1 MKISRKQIQESMQ
14 GLFVAPEPMRVRQR
28 QLTAKQK
35 KFCANVVDGQNAT
48 ESYRDAYNPPS
59 ATNQT
64 IGNGAYKLK
73 KDHRI
78 VAEINALA
86 LAKAASQYRSLEGVR
101 AIAVQSLV
109 EAMIDPSIKPSE
121 RIQAA
126 RVVLT
131 SLIPPKDVAAAIGSA
146 ALKDKILAELK
157 VMMSNGGQVIEAEAE
172 ADDSLMAELLETG
185 QNDASDN
192 SDEATPTPST
202 QFAKKQDAGSLHIIP
217 PIQSEN
223 SANSAI
229 SPDLQNPALP
239 IDLEPPQE

>member
-14 GLFVAPEPMRVRQR
+14 GLFVAPEPMRVGQR

-35 KFCANVVDGQNAT
+35 KFCANVVDGKNAT
-48 ESYRDAYNPPS
+48 ESYKDAYAAPT
-59 ATNQT
+59 ATRQT
-64 IGNGAYKLK
+64 LGNNAYMLK
-73 KDHRI
+73 QDPRI
-78 VAEINALA
+78 ISEINALA

-131 SLIPPKDVAAAIGSA
+131 SLIPPKDVAAAIGSG

-157 VMMSNGGQVIEAEAE
+157 AMMGQGGQVIEADAQ
-172 ADDSLMAELLETG
+172 DDSLMAELMETG

-192 SDEATPTPST
+192 SDEGAPTPST
-202 QFAKKQDAGSLHIIP
+202 QFAEKQDAGSLHIIT

>member
-1 MKISRKQIQESMQ
+1 MKISRKQVQESMASS
-14 GLFVAPEPMRVRQR
+14 FVAPEPMRVGHR

-35 KFCANVVDGQNAT
+35 KFCANIVDGQNAT
-48 ESYRDAYNPPS
+48 DSYKDAYNPPS

-73 KDHRI
+73 KDSRI
-78 VAEINALA
+78 VAEINPLA
-86 LAKAASQYRSLEGVR
+86 LAKAASQYRSIEGVR

-109 EAMIDPSIKPSE
+109 EAMVDPSIKASE

-157 VMMSNGGQVIEAEAE
+157 AMMGQSGQVIEADAQ
-172 ADDSLMAELLETG
+172 DDSLMAELMETG
-185 QNDASDN
+185 QNDGPDD
-192 SDEATPTPST
+192 SDEGTPTPGT
-202 QFAKKQDAGSLHIIP
+202 HFAENPDAGSLHIIP

-223 SANSAI
+223 PANLPDSED
-229 SPDLQNPALP
+229 SPMSIDTDL
-239 IDLEPPQE
+239 PQE

>member
-1 MKISRKQIQESMQ
+1 MLKQDPRIIS
-14 GLFVAPEPMRVRQR
+14 
-28 QLTAKQK
+28 
-35 KFCANVVDGQNAT
+35 
-48 ESYRDAYNPPS
+48 
-59 ATNQT
+59 
-64 IGNGAYKLK
+64 
-73 KDHRI
+73 
-78 VAEINALA
+78 EINALA

-109 EAMIDPSIKPSE
+109 EAMIDPTIKPSE

-157 VMMSNGGQVIEAEAE
+157 VMMGQSGQVIEAEAE
-172 ADDSLMAELLETG
+172 AEDDSLMAELMETG
-185 QNDASDN
+185 QDDAPDD
-192 SDEATPTPST
+192 SDEGAPAPST
-202 QFAKKQDAGSLHIIP
+202 QFAEKQGAGSLHIIT

-223 SANSAI
+223 PANSAI

>member
-14 GLFVAPEPMRVRQR
+14 GLFVAPEPMRVGQR

-157 VMMSNGGQVIEAEAE
+157 VMMSNGGQVIEAEQE
-172 ADDSLMAELLETG
+172 DNGLMAELMETG

-202 QFAKKQDAGSLHIIP
+202 QFAKKQDAGSLHIIT

>member
-14 GLFVAPEPMRVRQR
+14 GLFIAPEPMRVGTR

-59 ATNQT
+59 ANTQT
-64 IGNGAYKLK
+64 IGNDAYKLK
-73 KDHRI
+73 QDPRI
-78 VAEINALA
+78 VNEINALA

-131 SLIPPKDVAAAIGSA
+131 SLIPPKDVAAAIGSG

-157 VMMSNGGQVIEAEAE
+157 AMMSNGGQVIEAEQE
-172 ADDSLMAELLETG
+172 DNGLMAELMETG

-192 SDEATPTPST
+192 SDEGTPTPST
-202 QFAKKQDAGSLHIIP
+202 QFAEKQDAGSLHIIP

-223 SANSAI
+223 SVNSAI

>member
-14 GLFVAPEPMRVRQR
+14 GLFVAPEPMRIGKR

-35 KFCANVVDGQNAT
+35 KFCANIVDGKNAT
-48 ESYRDAYNPPS
+48 ESYRDAYDPPS

-131 SLIPPKDVAAAIGSA
+131 SLIPPKDVAAAIGSG

-157 VMMSNGGQVIEAEAE
+157 AMMSQGGQVIEAEAE
-172 ADDSLMAELLETG
+172 DDSLMAELLETG
-185 QNDASDN
+185 QDDALGD
-192 SDEATPTPST
+192 SDEGTPTPST
-202 QFAKKQDAGSLHIIP
+202 QFAEKQDAGSLHIIT

>member
-1 MKISRKQIQESMQ
+1 MQ
-14 GLFVAPEPMRVRQR
+14 GLFVAPEPMRVGTR

-35 KFCANVVDGQNAT
+35 KFCANVVDGKNAT
-48 ESYRDAYNPPS
+48 QSYKDAYAAPT
-59 ATNQT
+59 ATRQT
-64 IGNGAYKLK
+64 LGNNAYMLK
-73 KDHRI
+73 QDPRI
-78 VAEINALA
+78 ISEINALA

-157 VMMSNGGQVIEAEAE
+157 VMMSGQVIEAEAE
-172 ADDSLMAELLETG
+172 AEDNSLMAELLETG

-202 QFAKKQDAGSLHIIP
+202 QFAKKQEASSLHIIP

>member
-1 MKISRKQIQESMQ
+1 
-14 GLFVAPEPMRVRQR
+14 
-28 QLTAKQK
+28 
-35 KFCANVVDGQNAT
+35 
-48 ESYRDAYNPPS
+48 
-59 ATNQT
+59 
-64 IGNGAYKLK
+64 
-73 KDHRI
+73 
-78 VAEINALA
+78 
-86 LAKAASQYRSLEGVR
+86 
-101 AIAVQSLV
+101 
-109 EAMIDPSIKPSE
+109 MIDPSIKPSE

-131 SLIPPKDVAAAIGSA
+131 SLIPPKDVAAAIGSG

-157 VMMSNGGQVIEAEAE
+157 AMMGQGGQVIEADAQ
-172 ADDSLMAELLETG
+172 DDSLMAELMETG

-192 SDEATPTPST
+192 SDEGAPTPST
-202 QFAKKQDAGSLHIIP
+202 QFAEKQEAGSLHIIP

>member
-1 MKISRKQIQESMQ
+1 MQ
-14 GLFVAPEPMRVRQR
+14 GLFVAPEPMRVGQR

-35 KFCANVVDGQNAT
+35 KFCANIVDGQNAT
-48 ESYRDAYNPPS
+48 DSYKDAYNP
-59 ATNQT
+59 ATATRQT
-64 IGNGAYKLK
+64 LGNDAYKLK
-73 KDHRI
+73 QDPRI
-78 VAEINALA
+78 VNEINALA
-86 LAKAASQYRSLEGVR
+86 LAKAASQYRSIEGVR

-109 EAMIDPSIKPSE
+109 EAMVDPNIKAAE

-131 SLIPPKDVAAAIGSA
+131 SLIPPKDVAAAIGSG

-157 VMMSNGGQVIEAEAE
+157 AMMGQSEQVIEAEAE
-172 ADDSLMAELLETG
+172 AEDDSLMAELMETG
-185 QNDASDN
+185 QNDASDDF
-192 SDEATPTPST
+192 DEGTPAPST
-202 QFAKKQDAGSLHIIP
+202 QFAEKQDAGSLHIIT

-223 SANSAI
+223 PANPVNSAI

>member
-14 GLFVAPEPMRVRQR
+14 GLFVAPEPMRIGQR

-35 KFCANVVDGQNAT
+35 KFCANIVDGQNAT
-48 ESYRDAYNPPS
+48 NSYKDAYNPPS

-157 VMMSNGGQVIEAEAE
+157 AMMSQGGQVIEADAH
-172 ADDSLMAELLETG
+172 DDSLMAELMETG
-185 QNDASDN
+185 QNDAPDN

-202 QFAKKQDAGSLHIIP
+202 QFAENQDAGSLHIIP

>member
-1 MKISRKQIQESMQ
+1 
-14 GLFVAPEPMRVRQR
+14 
-28 QLTAKQK
+28 
-35 KFCANVVDGQNAT
+35 
-48 ESYRDAYNPPS
+48 
-59 ATNQT
+59 
-64 IGNGAYKLK
+64 
-73 KDHRI
+73 
-78 VAEINALA
+78 
-86 LAKAASQYRSLEGVR
+86 
-101 AIAVQSLV
+101 
-109 EAMIDPSIKPSE
+109 MIDPSIKPSE

-157 VMMSNGGQVIEAEAE
+157 VMMGQSGQVIEAEQE
-172 ADDSLMAELLETG
+172 DNGLMAELMETG
-185 QNDASDN
+185 QNDAPDD
-192 SDEATPTPST
+192 SDEGAPTPST
-202 QFAKKQDAGSLHIIP
+202 QFAEKQDAGSLHIIT